1 MSTSLR
7 FTSSVDFNVPVLI
20 NVDTHFYTNHIN
32 SILHV
37 LNSIDK
43 NKKQKTKKKK
53 KKKQPKV
60 LDQANGIPNLQ
71 YYNNLIYASQDP
83 IGSKFRL

>member
-1 MSTSLR
+1 
-7 FTSSVDFNVPVLI
+7 
-20 NVDTHFYTNHIN
+20 
-32 SILHV
+32 